1 MTKKSLTE
9 LFYLG
14 LLLSALR
21 PPQNSFPSSSE
32 RYNRFTP
39 TDSFGPITA
48 EYLNDDCLNDYFYS
62 SKNTFLLNTRYDL
75 LGELNTLGH
84 YSRPLPHS
92 NVFAFPVSH
101 VDSDDQADE
110 SNADGD
116 VSSTATTFNN
126 IVPASLLG
134 SFGNELAELPSNIFE
149 VGSFFPMS
157 FEFQLTN

>member
-14 LLLSALR
+14 LLLTALR
-21 PPQNSFPSSSE
+21 PPPNSFPSSNE

-48 EYLNDDCLNDYFYS
+48 EYLNDDHLNDYFYS

-84 YSRPLPHS
+84 YSRPLPNS

-101 VDSDDQADE
+101 LDPDDQGIDNNVTGSSRTLTTT
-110 SNADGD
+110 SNDL
-116 VSSTATTFNN
+116 VSAN
-126 IVPASLLG
+126 LLG
-134 SFGNELAELPSNIFE
+134 SFSNELSELPSDIFE
-149 VGSFFPMS
+149 VLVCCNFY
-157 FEFQLTN
+157 EILIE